1 MALALLVLVAPVL
14 ALAADPAP
22 APAVEGVKAEA
33 APEKPAVRALQ
44 VKSRGKGTAY
54 LFKLT
59 LVPGVP
65 DPGRAVSVGLELFEL
80 PPVPDPI
87 HGEQVPLKDASLV
100 AEVTDADGAGY
111 TMVYEVHPL
120 QDAGTYGFHT
130 TPVRQD
136 TYRVVLRGEHNGR
149 KLSGT
154 FRLSAGLWPI
164 PGGDDEA
171 APSEDAGG
179 GGRMPA
185 MPGGMKGPA
194 VPGGRAAAPAEAPAE
209 VAPSKPGTPLA
220 GVMERLGEGWV
231 ELQVALFGGRVAD
244 LARAKALAGPLKTT
258 ALAAAGLRPP
268 EADFDRL
275 LQETAEALG
284 ALAGAK
290 DPVQAFQRIAANQCN
305 QCHLVYRWN
314 VIGSLAEFPG
324 GLP

>member
-1 MALALLVLVAPVL
+1 MRHLALALLMLVV
-14 ALAADPAP
+14 PAP
-22 APAVEGVKAEA
+22 ALAEEPAPAQPEA
-33 APEKPAVRALQ
+33 KPAVRALQ
-44 VKSRGKGTAY
+44 VKSPGKGTSF

-65 DPGRAVSVGLELFEL
+65 DPGRVVSVGIELFEL

-87 HGEQVPLKDASLV
+87 HGEQVPLKDARLT

-111 TMVYEVHPL
+111 TMIYQIHPL
-120 QDAGTYGFHT
+120 TDAGSYGFHA

-149 KLSGT
+149 KLSGR
-154 FRLSAGLWPI
+154 FRLSAGIWPI
-164 PGGDDEA
+164 PAGDEDASAPDE
-171 APSEDAGG
+171 AGG
-179 GGRMPA
+179 GRLPA
-185 MPGGMKGPA
+185 LPGGMKGPA
-194 VPGGRAAAPAEAPAE
+194 MPGGGGAAPASGAVEPAAV
-209 VAPSKPGTPLA
+209 VASRPGTPLA
-220 GVMERLGEGWV
+220 QVMERLGEGWV

-244 LARAKALAGPLKTT
+244 QARVKALAAPLKAT
-258 ALAAAGLRPP
+258 ALAAAGLRRPD
-268 EADFDRL
+268 ADFDRL

-284 ALAGAK
+284 ALEGARE
-290 DPVQAFQRIAANQCN
+290 PAQAFGRIAANQCN